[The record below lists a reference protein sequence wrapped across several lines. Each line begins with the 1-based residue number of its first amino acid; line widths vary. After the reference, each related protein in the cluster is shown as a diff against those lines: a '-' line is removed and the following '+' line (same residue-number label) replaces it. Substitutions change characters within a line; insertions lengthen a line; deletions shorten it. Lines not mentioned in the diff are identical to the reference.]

1 MTARTLALCCALAL
15 PVATAGASL
24 ARAQAGP
31 PDFAGNC
38 QKAASAKA
46 KVDPGT
52 VKVRGKGKGQDGRIN
67 VDFVLADG
75 RVGVCRAKPDAS
87 IDEVKVEGEK

>member
-1 MTARTLALCCALAL
+1 MSARRLALAGVIGVALC
-15 PVATAGASL
+15 AGAPA
-24 ARAQAGP
+24 ARAQGGP

-38 QKAASAKA
+38 QKAAGAKA
-46 KVDPGT
+46 GVDPAT

-87 IDEVKVEGEK
+87 IDDVKVEGVK

>member
-1 MTARTLALCCALAL
+1 MTARTLAVTGVVGLAL
-15 PVATAGASL
+15 WLGASA
-24 ARAQAGP
+24 ARAQGGP

-38 QKAASAKA
+38 QKAAGAKA
-46 KVDPGT
+46 NVDPAT

-87 IDEVKVEGEK
+87 IDEVKLEGAK

>member
-1 MTARTLALCCALAL
+1 MIARTLAVAGVIGIALGL
-15 PVATAGASL
+15 GASA
-24 ARAQAGP
+24 ARAQGGP

-38 QKAASAKA
+38 QKAAGAKA
-46 KVDPGT
+46 NVDPAT

-87 IDEVKVEGEK
+87 IDEVKLEGAK

>member
-1 MTARTLALCCALAL
+1 MRTLAISGVLALAL
-15 PVATAGASL
+15 AAFAGS

-38 QKAASAKA
+38 QKAAAEKA
-46 KVDPGT
+46 HVDAAT
-52 VKVRGKGKGQDGRIN
+52 VKVRGKGKGQNGQIN

-75 RVGVCRAKPDAS
+75 RVGVCRAKADAT
-87 IDEVKVEGEK
+87 IDEVKLEDAK

>member
-1 MTARTLALCCALAL
+1 MRTFAISGVLALAL
-15 PVATAGASL
+15 SSFAGSP

-38 QKAASAKA
+38 QKAAAEKA
-46 KVDPGT
+46 HVDAAT

-75 RVGVCRAKPDAS
+75 RVGVCRAKVDATVE
-87 IDEVKVEGEK
+87 EVKLEGAK